1 MVNPHRLAAL
11 SEMLSEVLRGSSVV
25 VIVEKTNQRIPIII
39 TNRLVRDVLMIPDD
53 FCNQRLI
60 KKISEIGVK
69 TSKSWEITVTS

>member
-11 SEMLSEVLRGSSVV
+11 SEMLSEVVRGSSVV
-25 VIVEKTNQRIPIII
+25 VLVEKTNQRIPIII

-69 TSKSWEITVTS
+69 ISKSWEITVTS

>member
-11 SEMLSEVLRGSSVV
+11 SEMLSEVVRVSSVV

>member
-11 SEMLSEVLRGSSVV
+11 SEMLSEVVRGSSVV

>member
-25 VIVEKTNQRIPIII
+25 VILEKTNQRIPIII